1 MKVKEVKKYYI
12 SPVVEVV
19 SCVPASALL
28 DGSLGVDNSG
38 QHGEDDDFF
47 EGEAADE
54 YRGSW
59 EGIWDNM

>member
-12 SPVVEVV
+12 SPVVEAV
-19 SCVPASALL
+19 SCVPGTFIAASLEME
-28 DGSLGVDNSG
+28 GGG
-38 QHGEDDDFF
+38 QSGEDDF

>member
-12 SPVVEVV
+12 SPVVEAV

-28 DGSLGVDNSG
+28 DGSLGVENDKQSG
-38 QHGEDDDFF
+38 EGEFD

>member
-1 MKVKEVKKYYI
+1 
-12 SPVVEVV
+12 
-19 SCVPASALL
+19 VPASALL
-28 DGSLGVDNSG
+28 DGSLGVENDK
-38 QHGEDDDFF
+38 QYGEGDGDF

>member
-12 SPVVEVV
+12 SPVVEAV
-19 SCVPASALL
+19 SCVPGTFIAASLEIGG
-28 DGSLGVDNSG
+28 DGDQSSE
-38 QHGEDDDFF
+38 GEF

>member
-12 SPVVEVV
+12 SPVVEAV

-28 DGSLGVDNSG
+28 DGSLEVDKDG
-38 QHGEDDDFF
+38 QYGEDYF

>member
-12 SPVVEVV
+12 SPVVEAV

-28 DGSLGVDNSG
+28 DGSLGVEDDK
-38 QHGEDDDFF
+38 QYGEDDF